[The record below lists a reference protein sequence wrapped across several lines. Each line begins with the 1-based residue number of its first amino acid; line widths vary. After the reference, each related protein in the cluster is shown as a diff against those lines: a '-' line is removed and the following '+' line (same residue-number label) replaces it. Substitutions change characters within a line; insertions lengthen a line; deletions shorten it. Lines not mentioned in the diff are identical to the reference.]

1 MINIC
6 LFGASGKMGNAVILA
21 AINDDDVNINN
32 FIVREK
38 SNSLNQNVG
47 EFHFGKYNHQTI
59 LGELNE
65 YKFESYPKI
74 DFDLIIDFATR
85 DDIEKRIEIYK
96 ALKKPLIFCSSG
108 LNRSQINEIKNLSDS
123 FPVFIADNTS
133 ILMSLMKE
141 AAIKTKKILQKRD
154 YSISVNEKH
163 HKDKLDLPSGT
174 ALGLC
179 EALSIDPE
187 RVDSVREGD
196 DESYHEVVF
205 LTDYGDKLKI
215 KHSGN
220 RNVYAVE
227 VINIAKW
234 FYQKPKNLYYMQTL
248 IEDLHE

>member
-1 MINIC
+1 MISIC
-6 LFGASGKMGNAVILA
+6 LFGASGKMGKAVILA
-21 AINDDDVNINN
+21 ASNDDDVNVNN
-32 FIVREK
+32 FIVREE
-38 SNSLNQNVG
+38 SNNLNKNVG
-47 EFHFGKYNHQTI
+47 EFHFGN
-59 LGELNE
+59 LNE
-65 YKFESYPKI
+65 YAFASYPNK

-108 LNRSQINEIKNLSDS
+108 LNKSQINEIKNLSDY

-154 YSISVNEKH
+154 YSLSVNEKH

-174 ALGLC
+174 ALRLC

-196 DESYHEVVF
+196 NESYHEVVF
-205 LTDYGDKLKI
+205 STDYGDKLQI

-227 VINIAKW
+227 VLNIAKW

>member
-6 LFGASGKMGNAVILA
+6 LFGASGKMGKAVILA
-21 AINDDDVNINN
+21 ASNDDDVNVNN
-32 FIVREK
+32 FIVREE
-38 SNSLNQNVG
+38 SNNLNKNVG
-47 EFHFGKYNHQTI
+47 ELHFGD
-59 LGELNE
+59 LNE
-65 YKFESYPKI
+65 YIFESYPNK

-108 LNRSQINEIKNLSDS
+108 LNKSQINEIKNLSDY

-154 YSISVNEKH
+154 YSLSVNEKH

-174 ALGLC
+174 ALRLC

-196 DESYHEVVF
+196 NESYHEVVF
-205 LTDYGDKLKI
+205 STDYGDKLQI

-227 VINIAKW
+227 VLNIAKW

>member
-6 LFGASGKMGNAVILA
+6 LFGASGKMGKAVILA
-21 AINDDDVNINN
+21 AGNDDDVNINN
-32 FIVREK
+32 FIVREE
-38 SNSLNQNVG
+38 SNNLNKNVG
-47 EFHFGKYNHQTI
+47 EFHFGD
-59 LGELNE
+59 LNE
-65 YKFESYPKI
+65 YAFELYPNK

-85 DDIEKRIEIYK
+85 SDIEKRIEIYK

-108 LNRSQINEIKNLSDS
+108 LNESQINEIKNLSDYL
-123 FPVFIADNTS
+123 PVFIADNTS

-154 YSISVNEKH
+154 YSLSVNEKH

-174 ALGLC
+174 ALRLC
-179 EALSIDPE
+179 EALNIDPE

-196 DESYHEVVF
+196 NESYHEVVF
-205 LTDYGDKLKI
+205 STDYGDKLQI

-227 VINIAKW
+227 VLNIAKW

>member
-6 LFGASGKMGNAVILA
+6 LFGASGKMGKAVILA
-21 AINDDDVNINN
+21 ASNDDDVNVNN
-32 FIVREK
+32 FIVREE
-38 SNSLNQNVG
+38 SNNLNKNVG
-47 EFHFGKYNHQTI
+47 ELHFGN
-59 LGELNE
+59 LNE
-65 YKFESYPKI
+65 YAFASYPNK

-85 DDIEKRIEIYK
+85 NDIEKRIEIYK

-108 LNRSQINEIKNLSDS
+108 LNESQINEIKNLSDY

-154 YSISVNEKH
+154 YSLSINEKH

-174 ALGLC
+174 ALRLC
-179 EALSIDPE
+179 EALNIDPE

-196 DESYHEVVF
+196 NESYHEVVF
-205 LTDYGDKLKI
+205 STDYGDKLQI

-227 VINIAKW
+227 VLNIAKW

>member
-6 LFGASGKMGNAVILA
+6 LFGASGKMGKAVILA
-21 AINDDDVNINN
+21 AGNDDDVNINN
-32 FIVREK
+32 FIVREE
-38 SNSLNQNVG
+38 SNNLNKNVG
-47 EFHFGKYNHQTI
+47 EFHFGD
-59 LGELNE
+59 LNE
-65 YKFESYPKI
+65 YAFELYPNK

-85 DDIEKRIEIYK
+85 NDIEKRIEIYK

-108 LNRSQINEIKNLSDS
+108 LNESQINEIKNLSDY

-154 YSISVNEKH
+154 YSLSINEKH

-174 ALGLC
+174 ALRLC
-179 EALSIDPE
+179 EALNIDPE

-196 DESYHEVVF
+196 NESYHEVVF
-205 LTDYGDKLKI
+205 STDYGDKLQI

-227 VINIAKW
+227 VLNIAKW

>member
-6 LFGASGKMGNAVILA
+6 LFGASGKMGKAVILA
-21 AINDDDVNINN
+21 ASNDDDVNVNN
-32 FIVREK
+32 FIVREE
-38 SNSLNQNVG
+38 SNNLNKNVG
-47 EFHFGKYNHQTI
+47 ELHFGD
-59 LGELNE
+59 LNE
-65 YKFESYPKI
+65 HIFESYPNK

-108 LNRSQINEIKNLSDS
+108 LNKSQINEIKNLSDY

-154 YSISVNEKH
+154 YSLSVNEKH

-174 ALGLC
+174 ALRLC

-196 DESYHEVVF
+196 NESYHEVVF
-205 LTDYGDKLKI
+205 STDYGDKLQI

-227 VINIAKW
+227 VLNIAKW